1 MLRKILLIV
10 GAAVFVLSAIFWPSG
25 NPAPHASRGP
35 ATMASP
41 SPSATATESVPSA
54 ELVDATN
61 PAKLLDVNDLS
72 QVTNT
77 QFKLTSESVPT
88 SDKRYHGRSA
98 VYTSQDANYKP
109 NSDNKPVTLTIIT
122 FIDDPSG
129 TFFKEMTSDAK
140 ANNLYYR
147 GVYTT
152 EGDAGPDAFL
162 SHDGTLTTHKGR
174 IIVRLVAH
182 DEERKVFSD
191 TTITALMAHI
201 LRDLRA

>member
-25 NPAPHASRGP
+25 DPAPHASNGP
-35 ATMASP
+35 AKMAAP
-41 SPSATATESVPSA
+41 TASASAESVPSPK
-54 ELVDATN
+54 LVDAAN
-61 PAKLLDVNDLS
+61 PAQLLETDDLNK
-72 QVTNT
+72 VTNT
-77 QFKLTSESVPT
+77 QFKLTSEAVPT
-88 SDKRYHGRSA
+88 SDKLYYGRSA
-98 VYTSQDANYKP
+98 VYTSQDKSYKP
-109 NSDNKPVTLTIIT
+109 NSDNKPVTLTVIS

-129 TFFKEMTSDAK
+129 AHFKELISEAK
-140 ANNLYYR
+140 AHNLYYR
-147 GVYTT
+147 GVYTP

-182 DEERKVFSD
+182 DEERKVLSD

-201 LRDLRA
+201 LRDLDA